1 MKVQE
6 LIDAVNNSEESIYS
20 LWQLEDVIPDLPECV
35 AEGLELDEHRW
46 YSVAVNV
53 YKCEDGFVGV
63 WGTYQS
69 FSEMQGWSD
78 IDILCEAE
86 EYKQVPSVT
95 YVPKREG
102 EI

>member
-6 LIDAVNNSEESIYS
+6 LINAVNNSEESIYS
-20 LWQLEDVIPDLPECV
+20 LWQLEDVIHDLPECV

-69 FSEMQGWSD
+69 FSQMQGWSD
-78 IDILCEAE
+78 IDIHCEAE

-95 YVPKREG
+95 YVPKRES